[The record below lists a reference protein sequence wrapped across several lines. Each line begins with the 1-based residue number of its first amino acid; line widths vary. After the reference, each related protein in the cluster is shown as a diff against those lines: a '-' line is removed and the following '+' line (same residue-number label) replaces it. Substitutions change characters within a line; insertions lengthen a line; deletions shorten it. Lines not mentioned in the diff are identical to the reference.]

1 MTTLSQIDNSK
12 LPENADR
19 WSHVHLSCGIQWNI
33 MPSTSIPPNSQLS
46 LKVRMLT
53 VFIEPTLYFSKRE
66 QSFDLPTLI
75 THVMD
80 SGYLYFYVTMPQAG
94 FEPPR

>member
-1 MTTLSQIDNSK
+1 MRMSSTDTLDSYDDFFQIDNSK
-12 LPENADR
+12 LPEMPIDGA
-19 WSHVHLSCGIQWNI
+19 VLHLSCGIQWNI
-33 MPSTSIPPNSQLS
+33 APSTSIPFNSQLS
-46 LKVRMLT
+46 LKVCLLT

-80 SGYLYFYVTMPQAG
+80 SGYL
-94 FEPPR
+94 